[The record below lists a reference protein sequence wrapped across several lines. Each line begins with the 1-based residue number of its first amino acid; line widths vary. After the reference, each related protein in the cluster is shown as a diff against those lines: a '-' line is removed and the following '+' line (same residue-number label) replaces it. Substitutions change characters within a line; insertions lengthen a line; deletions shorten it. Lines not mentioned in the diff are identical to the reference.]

1 MRFRA
6 GVFLLVVSPLT
17 CSSVAS
23 AHFEWFTSVALC
35 YCMHLRLVLNDLYSN
50 QDFNFYN
57 EFTVAKFS
65 NMHFFFVIGLAY
77 SCLYH
82 ARRLLERWFRQLD
95 HLVTVLAVDFHA
107 K

>member
-1 MRFRA
+1 MA
-6 GVFLLVVSPLT
+6 CASVV
-17 CSSVAS
+17 S
-23 AHFEWFTSVALC
+23 AHFIEWFKSIALC

-65 NMHFFFVIGLAY
+65 TMHFFVIGLAY

-82 ARRLLERWFRQLD
+82 ACRLLERCFRHLD
-95 HLVTVLAVDFHA
+95 HFVTALAVDFHA